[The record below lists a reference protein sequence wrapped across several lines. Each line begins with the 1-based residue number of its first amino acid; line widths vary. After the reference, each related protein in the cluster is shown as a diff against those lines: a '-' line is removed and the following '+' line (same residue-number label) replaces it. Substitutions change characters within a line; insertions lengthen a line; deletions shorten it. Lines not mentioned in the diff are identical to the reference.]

1 MGAEGERA
9 QIPKREE
16 IQEKRGNN
24 VKGNTEEEAVGRR
37 KSRMC
42 KWMMEMC
49 QKREEEEHEAGKQKE
64 GAIRL
69 SEK

>member
-1 MGAEGERA
+1 MWV
-9 QIPKREE
+9 QREKE
-16 IQEKRGNN
+16 HRYQRGKKCRRESR
-24 VKGNTEEEAVGRR
+24 KGGITGKR
-37 KSRMC
+37 KSRKC

-49 QKREEEEHEAGKQKE
+49 QKREEEEHEAGKREE

>member
-1 MGAEGERA
+1 M
-9 QIPKREE
+9 QREKE
-16 IQEKRGNN
+16 HRYQRGKKCRRESR
-24 VKGNTEEEAVGRR
+24 KGGITGKATQKR

-49 QKREEEEHEAGKQKE
+49 QKREKEEEHEAGKQKE